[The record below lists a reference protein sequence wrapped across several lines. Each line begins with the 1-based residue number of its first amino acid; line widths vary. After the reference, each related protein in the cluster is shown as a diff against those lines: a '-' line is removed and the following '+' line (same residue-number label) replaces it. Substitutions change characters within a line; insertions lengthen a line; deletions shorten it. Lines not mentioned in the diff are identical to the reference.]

1 MSDDLF
7 FQEKKGRKLYFT
19 PVLNKGKRSLS
30 FALDAETQKALN
42 ALLKKDDALSGLAVL
57 KQEAKDFR
65 WRQMSSEREK
75 RGQLAPLYQV
85 ARQLLPGLGVS
96 QQNLLYFASLANF
109 YTIHDLRNLR
119 KEQTWLYLLCY
130 I

>member
-1 MSDDLF
+1 
-7 FQEKKGRKLYFT
+7 
-19 PVLNKGKRSLS
+19 
-30 FALDAETQKALN
+30 
-42 ALLKKDDALSGLAVL
+42 
-57 KQEAKDFR
+57 
-65 WRQMSSEREK
+65 MSSEREK

-130 I
+130 IWLRYYMDWKILGLLRASPNRAL